1 MTRLPLAILLL
12 LSFVSVTTAQLP
24 RVGATISRSERL
36 YFGIARRSDNLDSM
50 KVVRTAGITL
60 LGMRR
65 DTIVDSVVFAP
76 DEVPN
81 LERYL
86 QDYELLLSS
95 ENDLFISDTTLSRL
109 LDRLAPRQFYVP
121 GTKVLAIRLSNGS
134 VKTGVPLAATENK
147 IFISNDSVYR
157 PERDLSAKN
166 FTCIPVSLIETMT
179 SDIGVDRQRWYVVR
193 GDGARFRSALL
204 LACSTT
210 AYVYAMP
217 PEAIDCVPE
226 FSGNVTFAAPIS
238 HVAPRSTN
246 WSISGFAGVLFTQSG
261 PGARVTRSFGV
272 ANVQWNALLLQPLTY
287 SSGIEAALP
296 ISKPF
301 DVGLRM
307 TANVQPSTINDSTRQ
322 HSLGFDS
329 YGLQLLGAWQ
339 IAPIDMVGYSK
350 IGVSTTLAV
359 GPSLLAYRGRTVI
372 ESKNRT
378 TTGTGVAIDAT
389 WSMQL
394 MYALSKN
401 LACGVRGFLS
411 YQLGLSSSIDD
422 ITVPTTTSRS
432 WVASF
437 SITNQTATFA
447 GIQCTLS
454 YTFE

>member
-1 MTRLPLAILLL
+1 MTRVPLAVLLL
-12 LSFVSVTTAQLP
+12 ISLVSVTTAQLP
-24 RVGATISRSERL
+24 RVGATISTSERL

-50 KVVRTAGITL
+50 KVVRKAGITL

-76 DEVPN
+76 DEVPH

-86 QDYELLLSS
+86 RDYELLLSN
-95 ENDLFISDTTLSRL
+95 EKDVFISDTTLSRL
-109 LDRLAPRQFYVP
+109 LDRLAPRQFYLP
-121 GTKVLAIRLSNGS
+121 GTRSLAIRLSNGT
-134 VKTGVPLAATENK
+134 VKTGVPLAATNNK
-147 IFISNDSVYR
+147 ILISNDSVYR
-157 PERDLSAKN
+157 PERDLAAKN

-179 SDIGVDRQRWYVVR
+179 SDIDVDRQRWFVVR

-210 AYVYAMP
+210 TYVYAIP
-217 PEAIDCVPE
+217 PEAFDCVPE

-238 HVAPRSTN
+238 DVAPRSTN
-246 WSISGFAGVLFTQSG
+246 WSISGFAGVLSTQSG
-261 PGARVTRSFGV
+261 PEARVTRSFS
-272 ANVQWNALLLQPLTY
+272 ATNVQRSSLLIQPLTY
-287 SSGIEAALP
+287 SSGVEAAMP
-296 ISKPF
+296 VSKPF

-307 TANVQPSTINDSTRQ
+307 TVNAQPSTINDSTRQ

-329 YGLQLLGAWQ
+329 YGLQLLGTWQ
-339 IAPIDMVGYSK
+339 IAPIDVVGYSK

-359 GPSLLAYRGRTVI
+359 GPTLLAYRGRTVI
-372 ESKNRT
+372 ESRNRT

-394 MYALSKN
+394 MYALSTN

-411 YQLGLSSSIDD
+411 YQLGLSSTIDE
-422 ITVPTTTSRS
+422 IIVPTTTSRP

-437 SITNQTATFA
+437 SITNQTAAFA
-447 GIQCTLS
+447 GIHCVFA